1 MSKIESPIDKSK
13 RSLLQQKPPKLVTNN
28 PKFHRWL
35 WIFAVALSDLL
46 GYVVRILA
54 EPL

>member
-13 RSLLQQKPPKLVTNN
+13 RSLLQQKPPK
-28 PKFHRWL
+28 FHRWL
-35 WIFAVALSDLL
+35 RIFAVALAVP
-46 GYVVRILA
+46 GYVPRILA